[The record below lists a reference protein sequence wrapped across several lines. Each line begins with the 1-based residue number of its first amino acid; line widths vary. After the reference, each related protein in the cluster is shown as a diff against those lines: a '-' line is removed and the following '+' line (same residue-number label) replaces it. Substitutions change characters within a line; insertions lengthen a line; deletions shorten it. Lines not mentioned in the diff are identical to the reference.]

1 MSGAPVIHFVHLDDV
16 PPQPWRN
23 GGGVTRELLAWSPDG
38 PAAEWAL
45 RVSVADI
52 DRDGPFSA
60 FPGIDR
66 HFAVLEGEGVVL
78 GEPGAERL
86 LTASTAPWSFAG
98 ESAPACRLRLG
109 PTRDLNLMVRRAGG
123 RGTLVPVAGP
133 GLALAAG
140 PAWRAVYARQAL
152 VLRRAGD
159 EAPFALPAHALAWS
173 AHDDTAWH
181 LAPASA
187 GEAPPPVGAPAGLA
201 LAWWPT
207 AHAAP
212 DLPPPDRSTA

>member
-1 MSGAPVIHFVHLDDV
+1 MNASPLHLVHLAEV

-23 GGGVTRELLAWSPDG
+23 GGGVTRELLAWSPHG

-86 LTASTAPWSFAG
+86 LTVSTAPWSFDG
-98 ESAPACRLRLG
+98 ESAPACRLRHG

-123 RGTLVPVAGP
+123 RGHLVPITGR
-133 GLALAAG
+133 GLALAPG

-159 EAPFALPAHALAWS
+159 DAPLALPAHALAWS
-173 AHDDTAWH
+173 ASDGSQWH

-187 GEAPPPVGAPAGLA
+187 DDSPPPAGAPAGLA
-201 LAWWPT
+201 LAWWPAAHDPHT
-207 AHAAP
+207 AQF
-212 DLPPPDRSTA
+212 PDRSPP